1 MEIIENSNKLMECIH
16 SDSNVFIQGGDA
28 TPHDLI
34 SALIAQ
40 SKRVKNITLFHLHT
54 HGGAEYAGHKYTG
67 IFNVVNLFVGG
78 NLRREIDY
86 DRVDYLPCFLS
97 EIPALFTSKTVLL
110 DVALIHVSPPDQ
122 HGYCTLGTSVDA
134 TGAAVTSA
142 KIVIAQINKHMPKVH
157 GDGFIHVDEIDFAI
171 EINKPL
177 DEHHPLELTPE
188 ELKIGEIAASIIED
202 GSTLQMGIGAIPD
215 SVLHSLRG
223 HKHLGIH
230 SEMWTDGAL
239 KLLKCGAVDNSLKNV
254 HRGKTVSSFIIGGK
268 EVHDF
273 INDNPAV
280 VQFGADYV
288 NNPRVICRNPKVCAI
303 NSAVEIDLTGQIC
316 ADSVGHKIISGV
328 GGQMDF
334 MRGASLSEGGKP
346 IIVMNSRSKKGFPK
360 IVAALKP
367 GAGVVTT
374 RSHVHYVVT
383 EYGIANLY
391 GKTLKKRAQALVS
404 IAHPEDRELLER
416 NWRDSHSNL

>member
-1 MEIIENSNKLMECIH
+1 MKICKNAVQALEVVQSNMNIFIH
-16 SDSNVFIQGGDA
+16 GGDA

-34 SALIAQ
+34 EGLLST
-40 SKRVKNITLFHLHT
+40 SKRLSNVTLMHLHT
-54 HGGAEYAGHKYTG
+54 HGEAKYADKKYEG
-67 IFNVVNLFVGG
+67 IFNVHNLFVGG
-78 NLRREIDY
+78 NLRKNLDY

-97 EIPALFTSKTVLL
+97 EIPNLFRSGIRTL

-122 HGYCTLGTSVDA
+122 HGNCTLGTSVDVSK
-134 TGAAVTSA
+134 AAVEAA
-142 KIVIAQINKHMPKVH
+142 KIVIAQINPNMPRVH
-157 GDGFIHVDEIDFAI
+157 GDGFIHVSDIDCAI
-171 EINKPL
+171 EINKELDPHSPL
-177 DEHHPLELTPE
+177 ILSED
-188 ELKIGEIAASIIED
+188 ELKIGELAASIIEN

-215 SVLHSLRG
+215 AVLACLKG
-223 HKHLGIH
+223 HKNLGIH
-230 SEMWTDGAL
+230 TEMWTDGTL
-239 KLLKCGAVDNSLKNV
+239 ELLKSGAVDNSLKNV

-280 VQFGADYV
+280 IQLGADYV
-288 NNPRVICRNPKVCAI
+288 NSPTIIKRNPKVCAI
-303 NSAVEIDLTGQIC
+303 NSAVEIDLTGQVC

-346 IIVMNSRSKKGFPK
+346 IIVINSRSKKGFPK
-360 IVAALKP
+360 IVPTLRN

-383 EYGIANLY
+383 EYGIAYLY
-391 GKTLKKRAQALVS
+391 GKTLKERANELIS
-404 IAHPEDRELLER
+404 ISHPEDRENLER
-416 NWRDSHSNL
+416 SWHELFRTL